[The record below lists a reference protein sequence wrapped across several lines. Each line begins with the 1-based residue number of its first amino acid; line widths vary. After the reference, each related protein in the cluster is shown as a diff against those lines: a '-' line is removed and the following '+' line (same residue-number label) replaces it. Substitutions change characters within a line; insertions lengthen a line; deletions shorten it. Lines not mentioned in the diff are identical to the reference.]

1 MKVNKEADNSRSE
14 MEDKLN
20 FHREESNERRKRG
33 GAFPIGTIYFFRL
46 ASQKTKAPPQMQ
58 RFAKYWM
65 RYYT

>member
-1 MKVNKEADNSRSE
+1 